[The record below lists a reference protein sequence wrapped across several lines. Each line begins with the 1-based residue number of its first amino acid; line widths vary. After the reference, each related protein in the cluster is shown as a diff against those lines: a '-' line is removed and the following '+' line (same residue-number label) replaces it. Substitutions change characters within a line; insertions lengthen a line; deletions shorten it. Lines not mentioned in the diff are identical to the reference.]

1 MVKYMW
7 KNYQNFLITQ
17 LKLKSHEYTT
27 ASNNGCDLESRIY
40 TGPHIL
46 KSRETIIRQ
55 GSTDIYNNIVY
66 PNTGE
71 DLPCFGMDLMC
82 FFEKKVIIVFDFQ
95 DPRPNKDFNHP
106 VILYLLGDMIDNTS
120 KDIRFFEAGNHFSRY
135 IYVRKCTVDEIPNY
149 LNDFKRYVRA
159 YEELLN
165 FARPTEKKSEEYR
178 DFDKYM
184 LDLDPVAG
192 YMSSKFGKE
201 FSESY
206 VNEFLFSYAN
216 K

>member
-1 MVKYMW
+1 MW
-7 KNYQNFLITQ
+7 NDYQNFLVDTLNLSVQ
-17 LKLKSHEYTT
+17 EETSATNNT
-27 ASNNGCDLESRIY
+27 AELRSRLY
-40 TGPHIL
+40 TGPHIY
-46 KSRETIIRQ
+46 KSRETLIRDGQ
-55 GSTDIYNNIVY
+55 TDIYNNIVY

-71 DLPCFGMDLMC
+71 NLPCFGMDLMC

-95 DPRPNKDFNHP
+95 HPTPHYDFNHP
-106 VILYLLGDMIDNTS
+106 VILYLLGDMIDNTD

-135 IYVRKCTVDEIPNY
+135 IYVRKCTVDEIPDHINP
-149 LNDFKRYVRA
+149 FKRYVRA
-159 YEELLN
+159 YDELLH
-165 FARPTEKKSEEYR
+165 FARPTEKDITVYG
-178 DFDKYM
+178 DFDRYM

-206 VNEFLFSYAN
+206 VNDFLFSFAD